1 MDEPAALEMLR
12 RCGSV
17 AAGIYRRLGL
27 TWVVIKGAL
36 KALAD
41 TRETQGVLCGVARAG
56 KFKYSEEAGPLG
68 AECGICG
75 GVGSLGHVLQ
85 CSGMPQSPETR
96 SDPEPTIEFLV
107 ELARLAREINVGAPI
122 PRGRAL
128 EADLSLTMS
137 TSEGDRDP

>member
-56 KFKYSEEAGPLG
+56 KFKYSEEAGP
-68 AECGICG
+68 
-75 GVGSLGHVLQ
+75 
-85 CSGMPQSPETR
+85 P
-96 SDPEPTIEFLV
+96 
-107 ELARLAREINVGAPI
+107 
-122 PRGRAL
+122 
-128 EADLSLTMS
+128 
-137 TSEGDRDP
+137 GDRVWNMRRSGFPWPCTAVFGDATVAGDQI